1 MRRFSTR
8 MSREHG
14 PMSARGAKGLQP
26 SFGPMC
32 SSLGRCSWRTKYLR
46 GHVACAPFGFS
57 GRANCRNSDDYMATT
72 RHAPDARDAPPLLA
86 AAIERAHAAVI
97 GVARTVR

>member
-46 GHVACAPFGFS
+46 GHVACAPFG
-57 GRANCRNSDDYMATT
+57 CRPGQLPEFGHGYMATT